1 MGGDNNHHHDHHH
14 GDDELREIH
23 EKTGVDR
30 HHRHDGHHRHQKYDD
45 AGQLHEAA
53 FQMLPISRRL
63 EEPASERGND
73 ATLF

>member
-30 HHRHDGHHRHQKYDD
+30 HHRHQRYDD

-73 ATLF
+73 AIPF